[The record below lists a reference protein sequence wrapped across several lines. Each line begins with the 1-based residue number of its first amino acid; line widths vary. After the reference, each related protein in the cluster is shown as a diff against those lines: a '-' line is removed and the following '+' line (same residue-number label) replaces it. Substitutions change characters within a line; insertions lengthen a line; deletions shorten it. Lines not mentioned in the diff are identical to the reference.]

1 MMQHSWLCQSLLNV
15 NAYLGKRVRMEKV
28 EPPLAQTPHFP
39 DLAVFVEH
47 GTLDENLQR
56 LAGTTSEVLKA
67 ENCSIMLIESD
78 SDAGARLVVCAC
90 AGPMP
95 AAAYREAPGPHQGV
109 AGHVMATGSPLRID
123 DIATSPFADCARRI
137 ADPRR
142 SLMCAPIRMHA
153 EMLGVINVS
162 GREENGPFKDH
173 ELKLLEV
180 IALFIGKSIQ
190 VSQLQSMLD
199 SRFAQM
205 AVVQEAKK
213 GLGNSLAAGL
223 PNPDQ
228 VAKIMAKSFYKEM
241 TRAGFGSR
249 QIINAASEII
259 AQLSGNLQR
268 HSRRMGQD
276 TEE

>member
-1 MMQHSWLCQSLLNV
+1 
-15 NAYLGKRVRMEKV
+15 ME
-28 EPPLAQTPHFP
+28 EAELPLSQTPHFP
-39 DLAVFVEH
+39 DLAVFVER
-47 GTLDENLQR
+47 GTLDENLHQ
-56 LAGTTSEVLKA
+56 LAGTTSLMLAA

-78 SDAGARLVVCAC
+78 SEAGARLVVCAC

-95 AAAYREAPGPHQGV
+95 AAAYRESPGPHQGV
-109 AGHVMATGSPLRID
+109 AGHVMATGVPIRVD
-123 DIATSPFADCARRI
+123 DIATSRFAGCARRM

-142 SLMCAPIRMHA
+142 SLMCAPIRMHS

-162 GREENGPFKDH
+162 GREASGPFEAH

-259 AQLSGNLQR
+259 TQLSGNLQR
-268 HSRRMGQD
+268 HSKRLGPD
-276 TEE
+276 GILEKDAGS

>member
-1 MMQHSWLCQSLLNV
+1 MD
-15 NAYLGKRVRMEKV
+15 KV
-28 EPPLAQTPHFP
+28 GSTLAQAPHFP
-39 DLAVFVEH
+39 DLQVFVER
-47 GTLDENLQR
+47 GTLDENLQQ
-56 LAGTTSEVLKA
+56 LAGTTSLMLSA

-78 SDAGARLVVCAC
+78 SETGARLVVCAC

-109 AGHVMATGSPLRID
+109 AGHVMATGKPLRVD
-123 DIATSPFADCARRI
+123 DITRSSFADCARRV

-142 SLMCAPIRMHA
+142 SLMCAPIRIHS

-162 GREENGPFKDH
+162 GRKASGPFQEH
-173 ELKLLEV
+173 ELQLLEV

-190 VSQLQSMLD
+190 VSQLQAMLD

-205 AVVQEAKK
+205 AVVQEAAK
-213 GLGNSLAAGL
+213 GLNQSLAAGL

-259 AQLSGNLQR
+259 TQLSGNLQR
-268 HSRRMGQD
+268 HSKRLGQD
-276 TEE
+276 ADPEADIGA

>member
-1 MMQHSWLCQSLLNV
+1 MD
-15 NAYLGKRVRMEKV
+15 KV
-28 EPPLAQTPHFP
+28 GSPLAQTPNFP
-39 DLAVFVEH
+39 NLAVFVER
-47 GTLDENLQR
+47 GTLDENLQQ
-56 LAGTTSEVLKA
+56 LAGTTSLMLKA

-78 SDAGARLVVCAC
+78 SETGARLVVCAC

-95 AAAYREAPGPHQGV
+95 AAAYRESPGPHQGV
-109 AGHVMATGSPLRID
+109 AGHVMATGMSLRID
-123 DIATSPFADCARRI
+123 DIATSEFADCARRI

-142 SLMCAPIRMHA
+142 SLMCAPIQMHS
-153 EMLGVINVS
+153 EILGVINVS
-162 GREENGPFKDH
+162 GREATGPFEAH

-190 VSQLQSMLD
+190 VSQLQAMLD

-205 AVVQEAKK
+205 AVVQEAAK
-213 GLGNSLAAGL
+213 GLNQSLAVGL

-228 VAKIMAKSFYKEM
+228 VAKIMARSFYKEM

-259 AQLSGNLQR
+259 TQLSGNLQR
-268 HSRRMGQD
+268 HSKRLGPD
-276 TEE
+276 GNVENGPET

>member
-1 MMQHSWLCQSLLNV
+1 MQKPDQ
-15 NAYLGKRVRMEKV
+15 
-28 EPPLAQTPHFP
+28 PLAQTPHFP
-39 DLAVFVEH
+39 DLAVFVER
-47 GTLDENLQR
+47 GTLDENLQQ
-56 LAGTTSEVLKA
+56 LAGTTSLMLAA

-78 SDAGARLVVCAC
+78 SEAGARLVVCAC

-95 AAAYREAPGPHQGV
+95 AAAYRESPGPHQGV
-109 AGHVMATGSPLRID
+109 AGHVMATGVPLRID
-123 DIATSPFADCARRI
+123 DITTSEFAGCARRI

-153 EMLGVINVS
+153 EMLGVLNVS
-162 GREENGPFKDH
+162 GRKAGGPFDEH
-173 ELKLLEV
+173 ELKLLEMT
-180 IALFIGKSIQ
+180 ALFIGKSIQ

-205 AVVQEAKK
+205 AVVQEATKD
-213 GLGNSLAAGL
+213 LGNSLAAGL

-259 AQLSGNLQR
+259 TQLSGNLQR
-268 HSRRMGQD
+268 HSKRLGQED
-276 TEE
+276 DADADGVA

>member
-1 MMQHSWLCQSLLNV
+1 MD
-15 NAYLGKRVRMEKV
+15 KV
-28 EPPLAQTPHFP
+28 GSPLAQTPHFP
-39 DLAVFVEH
+39 DLAVFVER
-47 GTLDENLQR
+47 GTLDENLQQ
-56 LAGTTSEVLKA
+56 LAATTSLMLKA

-78 SDAGARLVVCAC
+78 SEAGARLVVCAC

-95 AAAYREAPGPHQGV
+95 AAAYREAPGPYQGV
-109 AGHVMATGSPLRID
+109 AGHVMATGLPLLID
-123 DIATSPFADCARRI
+123 DISTSPFANCARRT

-153 EMLGVINVS
+153 EMLGVINIS
-162 GREENGPFKDH
+162 GREQSGPFQEH

-199 SRFAQM
+199 SRFAQI
-205 AVVQEAKK
+205 AVVQEATK

-268 HSRRMGQD
+268 HSKRLAHED
-276 TEE
+276 SIDSNAEEN